1 MLMTLKEDPM
11 KAIIILILTIFL
23 IPIIELLVG
32 ILKPVKNINS
42 VIGYRT
48 AKTRSSQE
56 MWDYGQL
63 MMKKYMLRAGIISL
77 ILGNA
82 AAAVCFIAPEKA
94 GVAVGAIIGFQTIS
108 VLVVVV
114 MLEVAMNKKMG
125 K

>member
-1 MLMTLKEDPM
+1 MES
-11 KAIIILILTIFL
+11 IVILFLSLFL

-32 ILKPVKNINS
+32 ILKPVKNING

-63 MMKKYMLRAGIISL
+63 MMKKYMFRTGIVSL

-82 AAAVCFIAPEKA
+82 GVAVCFMAPGKA
-94 GVAVGAIIGFQTIS
+94 GVAVGAIIGAQAVS
-108 VLVVVV
+108 LLVVIVL
-114 MLEVAMNKKMG
+114 LEVAMNKKMG

>member
-1 MLMTLKEDPM
+1 MEWITVF
-11 KAIIILILTIFL
+11 LTFFM

-32 ILKPVKNINS
+32 ILKPAKNINS

-63 MMKKYMLRAGIISL
+63 MMKKYMLKTGIISSVL
-77 ILGNA
+77 SIASFG
-82 AAAVCFIAPEKA
+82 VCSAFPEIA
-94 GVAVGAIIGFQTIS
+94 GTVVGALIGVQVFSI
-108 VLVVVV
+108 LIVVVL
-114 MLEVAMNKKMG
+114 LEVAMNKKIG

>member
-1 MLMTLKEDPM
+1 MES
-11 KAIIILILTIFL
+11 IVILFLSLFL

-32 ILKPVKNINS
+32 ILKPVKNING

-63 MMKKYMLRAGIISL
+63 MMKKYMLRAGIVSL

-82 AAAVCFIAPEKA
+82 GAAVCFIAPEKA
-94 GVAVGAIIGFQTIS
+94 ATAVGAIIGVQTIS
-108 VLVVVV
+108 ILVVVIL
-114 MLEVAMNKKMG
+114 LEGAMNKKMG

>member
-1 MLMTLKEDPM
+1 MET
-11 KAIIILILTIFL
+11 IVILFLSLFL

-32 ILKPVKNINS
+32 ILKPVKNING

-63 MMKKYMLRAGIISL
+63 MMKKYMLRAGIVSL

-82 AAAVCFIAPEKA
+82 AAAVFFIAPEKA
-94 GVAVGAIIGFQTIS
+94 GIAVGAIIGIQTIS
-108 VLVVVV
+108 VLVVVLL
-114 MLEVAMNKKMG
+114 LEVAMNKKMG